1 MVGFLILG
9 SSLHVDVGYFPTR
22 FRLRETNNKHICTST
37 RKLPNFI
44 ARLCRATPLSFT
56 DRVNA
61 DDKRL
66 GLKKKGSQMTGIEST
81 SPSLLQ
87 IVKAP
92 GEEATYKVGDR
103 VRIASR
109 LPVGHYRVPRYVRGK
124 EAVVQSVIEPAAIN
138 NEEEGFGRNAG
149 IRLHYY
155 RVIIPLTELWP
166 AYSFSANDG
175 LHIEVY
181 ENWLESL

>member
-1 MVGFLILG
+1 MQI
-9 SSLHVDVGYFPTR
+9 
-22 FRLRETNNKHICTST
+22 
-37 RKLPNFI
+37 
-44 ARLCRATPLSFT
+44 
-56 DRVNA
+56 
-61 DDKRL
+61 
-66 GLKKKGSQMTGIEST
+66 IESIRL
-81 SPSLLQ
+81 PLLQ

-92 GEEATYKVGDR
+92 GEDAKFKPGDR

-109 LPVGHYRVPRYVRGK
+109 SPVGHYRVPRYVRGK
-124 EAVVQSVIEPAAIN
+124 QAVIQSVIEPAAIN

-155 RVIIPLTELWP
+155 RVIIPLAELWP
-166 AYSFSANDG
+166 AYSFSASDG

>member
-1 MVGFLILG
+1 MPV
-9 SSLHVDVGYFPTR
+9 
-22 FRLRETNNKHICTST
+22 
-37 RKLPNFI
+37 
-44 ARLCRATPLSFT
+44 
-56 DRVNA
+56 
-61 DDKRL
+61 
-66 GLKKKGSQMTGIEST
+66 IEST
-81 SPSLLQ
+81 KPELLQ

-103 VRIASR
+103 VRIATR
-109 LPVGHYRVPRYVRGK
+109 FPVGHYRVPRYVRGK
-124 EAVVQSVIEPAAIN
+124 QAVIQSVIEPAAIN

-155 RVIIPLTELWP
+155 RVIIPLAELWP
-166 AYSFSANDG
+166 AYSFSTSDG